1 MYAITTLTLVRN
13 AMSLKMKPQ
22 KGLTGMQPLTSL
34 DEKQLGSCTISL
46 ATPMALNSQ
55 TTALAILYTPKNKI
69 SQFLTL
75 LEVPFKSTQW
85 PSNEEPL
92 IDYSKSIMMTSDHYM
107 VLKQKL
113 ASKEVVV
120 RKKDD
125 G

>member
-1 MYAITTLTLVRN
+1 MRVSITLIKVMYAITTLTLVRN

-75 LEVPFKSTQW
+75 LEVPFKSTQ
-85 PSNEEPL
+85 
-92 IDYSKSIMMTSDHYM
+92 
-107 VLKQKL
+107 
-113 ASKEVVV
+113 
-120 RKKDD
+120 
-125 G
+125 

>member
-1 MYAITTLTLVRN
+1 
-13 AMSLKMKPQ
+13 
-22 KGLTGMQPLTSL
+22 
-34 DEKQLGSCTISL
+34 
-46 ATPMALNSQ
+46 
-55 TTALAILYTPKNKI
+55 LAILYTPKNKI